1 MPNKTS
7 NNLQVHVSYRQIL
20 KIALPISVSVLIPQV
35 NFITNNIFV
44 GGLSE
49 QALAVAGI
57 TGVFYLIFA
66 VMGFGLNNGLQA
78 LIARRAGENR
88 VDEIGNLFHQGILIA
103 LAFALLDIAIVFAIA
118 PIIFKAT
125 LINPLDVQMATKFLY
140 IRIWGLPFLYM
151 FQIRNSLLVGANR
164 SKLIIWGSLVETI
177 ANIFLD
183 YSFIY
188 GHFGFPKMGFNGA
201 AVASVI
207 SEVIA
212 FLTVYAVIRW
222 KNIAQELH
230 IAARI
235 KYHAANAKLVLTQSA
250 PLILQF
256 VISVGSWEFFYI
268 LIEHHGSRDLAISNI
283 MRNIFGL
290 FGCITWAFASTANMM
305 VSNIIGQD
313 LHHRVIE
320 LILKIMK
327 MSMGFAI
334 IVFIILN
341 ISPAF
346 FLQVFGQGDDFIN
359 AAIPV
364 VRVVSGA
371 LVVMSAAVIWL
382 NAVTGTGNTRINLL
396 IELIALVLY
405 CIYAYTVLQKLFLPI
420 TWGWGAEWV
429 YWTVIFTCSF
439 IYLQSGRW
447 KMKKI

>member
-1 MPNKTS
+1 M
-7 NNLQVHVSYRQIL
+7 
-20 KIALPISVSVLIPQV
+20 
-35 NFITNNIFV
+35 
-44 GGLSE
+44 
-49 QALAVAGI
+49 AV
-57 TGVFYLIFA
+57 
-66 VMGFGLNNGLQA
+66 
-78 LIARRAGENR
+78 
-88 VDEIGNLFHQGILIA
+88 
-103 LAFALLDIAIVFAIA
+103 
-118 PIIFKAT
+118 
-125 LINPLDVQMATKFLY
+125 KFLY
-140 IRIWGLPFLYM
+140 IRAWGLPFLYM
-151 FQIRNSLLVGANR
+151 FQMRNSLLVGINR
-164 SKLIIWGSLVETI
+164 SKLIIYGSLVETI

-183 YSFIY
+183 YSFIF

-212 FLTVYAVIRW
+212 FLTVYAVMHI
-222 KNIAQELH
+222 KEINKEFA

-235 KYHAANAKLVLTQSA
+235 KYHAANAKLVLTQSS
-250 PLILQF
+250 PLIVQS
-256 VISVGSWEFFYI
+256 VISISSWEFFYI
-268 LIEHHGSRDLAISNI
+268 LIEHHGPRDLAISNV

-290 FGCITWAFASTANMM
+290 FGCVIWSFAATTNMM

-327 MSMGFAI
+327 LSTGFALL
-334 IVFIILN
+334 VFIVLN

-346 FLQVFGQGDDFIN
+346 FLQVYGQGSDFIN

-364 VRVVSGA
+364 VRVVSAA
-371 LVVMSAAVIWL
+371 LVFMSASVIWL
-382 NAVTGTGNTRINLL
+382 NAITGTGNTRINLL
-396 IELIALVLY
+396 IEIIALVLY

-447 KMKKI
+447 KKKKL